1 MTWNRESFTESFVL
15 MEHRKRKPEESMM
28 EFIGRF
34 EKLAQKAEKNK
45 IVFGK
50 VVLSFKI
57 LE

>member
-1 MTWNRESFTESFVL
+1 
-15 MEHRKRKPEESMM
+15 MM

-34 EKLAQKAEKNK
+34 EKLALKAEKNK

-50 VVLSFKI
+50 VVLSFQI